1 MPEILLDPLFLFF
14 AVGFGAGILKSDVK
28 LPQSVY
34 HLISTYLLLAIGLK
48 GGVQLAGARFSEIL
62 LPVLGTLML
71 GVITP
76 FLAFAVGR
84 YIGRLNRADSAGLA
98 AHYGSVSAVTYAAA
112 VALLLHKGRNP
123 EGFMPVLLILLEI
136 PAILIGV
143 LLFRI
148 GPKDANEASKLGHEQ
163 APIKEVM
170 LEVVLNR
177 SVFLLAAGLLVGFLT
192 GKERFQ
198 PYELLFVSA
207 FKPILA
213 FFVMEMGLLAASK
226 IGDVKK
232 AGPFLLGFGVGF
244 PLISGFAGAWVGTI
258 CGLSPDGAFVL
269 ATMSASA
276 SYIAAPA
283 AMRMAVPEAN
293 TGMCVAVSLGVT
305 FPFNLAIGLIVY
317 EKFVTWLQ

>member
-48 GGVQLAGARFSEIL
+48 GGVQLSSAHLQEII
-62 LPVLGTLML
+62 LPVIGTLTL
-71 GVITP
+71 GIVTP
-76 FLAFAVGR
+76 LLAFAVGR
-84 YIGRLNRADSAGLA
+84 YVGRLNRADSAGLA
-98 AHYGSVSAVTYAAA
+98 AHFGSVSAVTYAAA
-112 VALLLHKGRNP
+112 VAILAHKGRNP
-123 EGFMPVLLILLEI
+123 EGYMPVLLILLEI

-143 LLFRI
+143 LLFRLKPED
-148 GPKDANEASKLGHEQ
+148 GTPKTSSYKQ
-163 APIKEVM
+163 APIKEVI

-192 GKERFQ
+192 GSERFK
-198 PYELLFVSA
+198 PYELLFVEA

-226 IGDVKK
+226 IADVKR
-232 AGPFLLGFGVGF
+232 AGPFLLAFGIGF
-244 PLISGFAGAWVGTI
+244 PLLSGFAGAWIGTL
-258 CGLSPDGAFVL
+258 CGLSPEGAFVL
-269 ATMSASA
+269 ATMSASG

-283 AMRMAVPEAN
+283 AMRLAVPEAN

-305 FPFNLAIGLIVY
+305 FPFNLAVGLVIY
-317 EKFVTWLQ
+317 QQFVSWLQ